1 MRKEEFLNELLEI
14 MQIEINL
21 NESTLLE
28 SLEEWDSMAKLAII
42 SLFDLEFKIT
52 LTFEKLKDVKTISEL
67 MQIAN
72 EQIHD

>member
-1 MRKEEFLNELLEI
+1 MVHLSINDASLEI
-14 MQIEINL
+14 NI

-28 SLEEWDSMAKLAII
+28 NLEEWNSMAKLAII